1 MDIVIAF
8 IAGGI
13 AFLALAM
20 AIEKAR
26 EKKEDDPKIEIPKPV
41 AEITKPLFFVE
52 NIGTE
57 TVFATVTIPNARYM
71 TGWNTDTIGIPYEDE
86 KKTMIE
92 SELKKLLIDELWK
105 FVDVCRE
112 ENPMDFTTRF
122 KARIRVVKK

>member
-26 EKKEDDPKIEIPKPV
+26 EKKEDDNKVEMPN
-41 AEITKPLFFVE
+41 PLFRVE
-52 NIGTE
+52 SIGTE
-57 TVFATVTIPNARYM
+57 TVCATVKIPNERYM

-92 SELKKLLIDELWK
+92 SELKRLLIDELWK

-122 KARIRVVKK
+122 RARIRVVKK